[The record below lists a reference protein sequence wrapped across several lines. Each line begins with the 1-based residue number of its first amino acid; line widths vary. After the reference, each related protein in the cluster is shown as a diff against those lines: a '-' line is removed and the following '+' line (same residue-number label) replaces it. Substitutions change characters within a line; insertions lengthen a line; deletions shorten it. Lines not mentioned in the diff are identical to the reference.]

1 VRSWKAVPGRMVL
14 GYMGVGEKVIKYLG
28 YNGKE
33 MDGIMDGIMG
43 LAGFSR

>member
-1 VRSWKAVPGRMVL
+1 MPGRMVL

-33 MDGIMDGIMG
+33 MNGIMDGIMDGIMG
-43 LAGFSR
+43 LAVFSR